1 MNEKKQ
7 SAVQPLD
14 DFRVSKPANPISN
27 FDTDFKNKQDA
38 DEKEA
43 WLKANTIDDDQPDYE
58 KEDEYGQSRL
68 HCWVLMQKGNR
79 ELQETFFI
87 EPTTGRKY
95 SLDESPYYS
104 VEAIFNNKNTWIN
117 LDPTRGIDELDFD
130 F

>member
-1 MNEKKQ
+1 
-7 SAVQPLD
+7 
-14 DFRVSKPANPISN
+14 
-27 FDTDFKNKQDA
+27 
-38 DEKEA
+38 
-43 WLKANTIDDDQPDYE
+43 
-58 KEDEYGQSRL
+58 
-68 HCWVLMQKGNR
+68 MQKGNR

-95 SLDESPYYS
+95 SLNESPYYS